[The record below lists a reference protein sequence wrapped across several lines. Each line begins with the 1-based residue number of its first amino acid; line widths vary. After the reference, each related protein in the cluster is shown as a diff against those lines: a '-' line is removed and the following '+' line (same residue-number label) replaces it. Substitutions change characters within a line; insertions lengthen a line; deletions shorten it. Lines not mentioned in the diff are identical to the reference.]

1 MTISMGKPKKCRRTK
16 RMHETAQITKGGK
29 TYHCFLKEGK
39 WVTKQGEQIAVAA
52 DFV

>member
-1 MTISMGKPKKCRRTK
+1 MTISMGKPKKCWRTK
-16 RMHETAQITKGGK
+16 RLHKTAQITKGGK

-39 WVTKQGEQIAVAA
+39 WVTKQGAQIAKWL